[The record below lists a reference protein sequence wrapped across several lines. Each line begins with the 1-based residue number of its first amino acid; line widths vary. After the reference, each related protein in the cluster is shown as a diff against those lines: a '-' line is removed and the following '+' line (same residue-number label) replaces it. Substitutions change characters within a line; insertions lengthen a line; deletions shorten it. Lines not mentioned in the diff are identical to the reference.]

1 VNRQPITAQLD
12 LARDIRVERD
22 ERDIVTAGDE
32 GSDLGKWWD
41 ASEPCGDY
49 VRLVE

>member
-22 ERDIVTAGDE
+22 ERDIVTALDQ
-32 GSDLGKWWD
+32 GSDLGKWRD